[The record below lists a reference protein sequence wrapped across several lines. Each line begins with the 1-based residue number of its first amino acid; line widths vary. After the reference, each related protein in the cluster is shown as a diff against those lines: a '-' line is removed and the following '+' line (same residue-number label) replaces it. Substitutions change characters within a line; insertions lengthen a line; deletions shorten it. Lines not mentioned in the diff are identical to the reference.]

1 MQNKINTCR
10 SIMQEVA
17 HNKNAVIENEREASR
32 NNVFFTSYK
41 LFAEAAQSYLT
52 VQKHF
57 GFHASDA
64 TVQLL
69 FSILSE
75 TAQIFQTQKV
85 MNPPKYRDLVQK
97 CTDAL
102 KKEWTEVSA
111 NYAMQ
116 TRADL
121 GILKM
126 ITPNKMQISQ
136 LIQKLSGCQSWPV
149 SVEAATDYSQAQLKA
164 KELLS
169 EMHFDANIS
178 AFLSKVK
185 AGNAALADLTPEVT
199 TWLTENGLMD
209 KIFLRIQV

>member
-1 MQNKINTCR
+1 MQNIINTCR
-10 SIMQEVA
+10 SLMQEVA

-69 FSILSE
+69 SSILSE
-75 TAQIFQTQKV
+75 TSQIFQTQKV

-102 KKEWTEVSA
+102 KKEWTEISA

-116 TRADL
+116 TREDL

-126 ITPNKMQISQ
+126 ITPNKMLISQ

-149 SVEAATDYSQAQLKA
+149 SAEAASDYSQAQLKA

>member
-1 MQNKINTCR
+1 MQNKINICR
-10 SIMQEVA
+10 SLMREVA
-17 HNKNAVIENEREASR
+17 QNKNAVIENEREASR

-41 LFAEAAQSYLT
+41 LFTVAAQSYLT

-69 FSILSE
+69 ASIMSE
-75 TAQIFQTQKV
+75 TAQIFQIQKV

-102 KKEWTEVSA
+102 QKEWTEISA

-116 TRADL
+116 TREDL
-121 GILKM
+121 GIMKM
-126 ITPNKMQISQ
+126 ITPNKMLISQ

-149 SVEAATDYSQAQLKA
+149 SAEAASDFTQAQLKA

>member
-1 MQNKINTCR
+1 MQNKI
-10 SIMQEVA
+10 SICVSLMQEVA
-17 HNKNAVIENEREASR
+17 KNKNAVMENEREASR
-32 NNVFFTSYK
+32 NNVFFASYSQ
-41 LFAEAAQSYLT
+41 LAEAVKSYLT

-57 GFHASDA
+57 NFHASDA
-64 TVQLL
+64 TDQLL
-69 FSILSE
+69 RSLMSE
-75 TAQIFQTQKV
+75 TAQIFQAQKV
-85 MNPPKYRDLVQK
+85 INPQRYREQVQK
-97 CTDAL
+97 CADAL
-102 KKEWTEVSA
+102 KKEWKEISA

-116 TRADL
+116 TREDL

-126 ITPNKMQISQ
+126 ITPNKMLISQ

-149 SVEAATDYSQAQLKA
+149 SAEAASDYSQAQLKA

-185 AGNAALADLTPEVT
+185 AGNAALTALTPEVT

>member
-10 SIMQEVA
+10 SLMQEVA

-69 FSILSE
+69 SSILSE
-75 TAQIFQTQKV
+75 TSQIFQTQKV

-102 KKEWTEVSA
+102 KKEWTEISA

-116 TRADL
+116 TREDL

-126 ITPNKMQISQ
+126 ITPNKMLISQ

-149 SVEAATDYSQAQLKA
+149 SAEAASDYSQAQLKA

-169 EMHFDANIS
+169 EMHFDASIS

-199 TWLTENGLMD
+199 AWLTENGLMD

>member
-10 SIMQEVA
+10 ALMQEVA
-17 HNKNAVIENEREASR
+17 RNKNAVIENEREDSR

-69 FSILSE
+69 SSILSE
-75 TAQIFQTQKV
+75 TSQIFQTQKI
-85 MNPPKYRDLVQK
+85 MNQPKYREQVQK
-97 CTDAL
+97 CADAL
-102 KKEWTEVSA
+102 KKEWTEISA

-116 TRADL
+116 TREDL

-126 ITPNKMQISQ
+126 ITPNKMLISQ

-149 SVEAATDYSQAQLKA
+149 SAEAASDYSQAQLKA

>member
-1 MQNKINTCR
+1 MQNKI
-10 SIMQEVA
+10 SICVSLMQEVA
-17 HNKNAVIENEREASR
+17 KNKNAVMENEREASR
-32 NNVFFTSYK
+32 NNVFFASYSQ
-41 LFAEAAQSYLT
+41 LAEAVKSYLT

-57 GFHASDA
+57 NFHASDA
-64 TVQLL
+64 TDQLL
-69 FSILSE
+69 RSLMSE
-75 TAQIFQTQKV
+75 TAQIFQAQKV
-85 MNPPKYRDLVQK
+85 INPQRYREQVQK
-97 CTDAL
+97 CADAL
-102 KKEWTEVSA
+102 KKEWTEISA

-116 TRADL
+116 TREDL

-126 ITPNKMQISQ
+126 ITPNKMLISQ

-149 SVEAATDYSQAQLKA
+149 SAEAASDYSQAQLKA

-169 EMHFDANIS
+169 EMHFDASIS

-199 TWLTENGLMD
+199 TWLTENRLMD

>member
-10 SIMQEVA
+10 SLMREVA

-41 LFAEAAQSYLT
+41 LLAEAADSYLT

-57 GFHASDA
+57 GFHASD
-64 TVQLL
+64 TTIQLL
-69 FSILSE
+69 RNILSD

-85 MNPPKYRDLVQK
+85 MNPPKYREQVQK

-102 KKEWTEVSA
+102 KKEWTEISA
-111 NYAMQ
+111 SYALQ
-116 TRADL
+116 TREDL

-126 ITPNKMQISQ
+126 ITPNKMLISQ

-149 SVEAATDYSQAQLKA
+149 SAEAASDYLQAQLKA

-169 EMHFDANIS
+169 EMRFDANIS

>member
-41 LFAEAAQSYLT
+41 LFAEAAQSYLI

-102 KKEWTEVSA
+102 KKEWTEISA

-116 TRADL
+116 TREDL

-149 SVEAATDYSQAQLKA
+149 SAEAATDYSQAQLKA

-178 AFLSKVK
+178 VFLSKAK

>member
-10 SIMQEVA
+10 SLMQEVA
-17 HNKNAVIENEREASR
+17 RNKNAAIENEREASR
-32 NNVFFTSYK
+32 NKVFFTSYK

-69 FSILSE
+69 SSILSE
-75 TAQIFQTQKV
+75 TSQIFQTQKV
-85 MNPPKYRDLVQK
+85 MNPPKYREQVQK

-102 KKEWTEVSA
+102 KKEWTEISA

-116 TRADL
+116 TREDL

-126 ITPNKMQISQ
+126 ITPNKILISQ

-149 SVEAATDYSQAQLKA
+149 STESASEYMQAQEKA
-164 KELLS
+164 EELLS